1 MKVILSL
8 YITTLT
14 GNICLGEPRSS
25 VISTI
30 RDLMLGMDIHKND
43 EFHFTIGEVLSCI
56 GAGTAV
62 T

>member
-1 MKVILSL
+1 M
-8 YITTLT
+8 
-14 GNICLGEPRSS
+14 LGGTPKLGDKHNKR
-25 VISTI
+25 
-30 RDLMLGMDIHKND
+30 LMLGMDIHKND